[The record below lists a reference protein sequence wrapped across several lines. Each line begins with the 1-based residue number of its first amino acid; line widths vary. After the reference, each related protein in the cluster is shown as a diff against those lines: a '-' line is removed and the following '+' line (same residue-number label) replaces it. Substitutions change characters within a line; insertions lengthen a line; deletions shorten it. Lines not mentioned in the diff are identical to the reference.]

1 MLDTRGD
8 SRASILS
15 RTRLALRPDS
25 PRAELTAIVAR
36 GQAGLA
42 FEQAAERRGIVVAYL
57 APDLVDCIARR
68 LQGLLGLLDAKICQ
82 RK

>member
-1 MLDTRGD
+1 MGTAA
-8 SRASILS
+8 ASILS
-15 RTRLALRPDS
+15 RTRLARRPDP
-25 PRAELTAIVAR
+25 PRAELAAIVAR